1 MKRTYLIL
9 TVLLSVIAALT
20 AFSTFKTADTSD
32 KNYTAMWN
40 SIEKHVKNNLPE
52 SAEKE
57 LVKLEEKAFAE
68 KNQRQM
74 LKATLFRYKIF
85 QMKEEGEVTPAY
97 LKYAETMY
105 DKLDKAHAAILKEE
119 IAALYNSYLDEN
131 SWIINRNKPID
142 DGTIP
147 AEMKYWDSEIFKNKI
162 NTLYKEALSASDE
175 LKKLQTA
182 DYAPIL
188 NEENSDKIL
197 KNVAY
202 EPTMFDYVFHRI
214 EKYYSSESTADNIKS
229 TWDTEQWWLPAK
241 DFTKTQLGNDDD
253 PLITCLKIFQQL
265 IDNKKTDDNTQVY
278 NDVKRFQF
286 VNNILEEDDRFIKI
300 IEDIYEK
307 NAQKPV
313 GSNIACYLAS
323 QYVRTYSPDD
333 STTFD
338 NYNKA
343 LKLCKSLKDNS
354 DAVALVQYIQN
365 KEISVSIEKVAL
377 PNEPLP
383 AVISYRNTDHL
394 YYKILKLS
402 ESDKKKIESL
412 RYNERL
418 PWLDSQK
425 PVKKGDV
432 QLTAESDYRY
442 HKTIAALPELPS
454 GEYAMIG
461 RYDENAK
468 ADNDKCILIFFQVS
482 RLSFIQDN
490 DGPQTTIYTLDRKT
504 GHPVPNVKVE
514 CYTTTYNYEKKTSE
528 KKVLYTTTSDAKGKA
543 VVKRTDVNDGFKIN
557 LFANNDA
564 LLTEDNQYLRN
575 ETQDRPHLRT
585 SLFTDRAIYR
595 PGQTVYF
602 KGITVRIQGDDQ
614 SVVAD
619 QDVNVTFLDAN
630 YQEISKLKLK
640 TNKYGSINGS
650 FVIPTNLLNGNY
662 TIRTEN
668 GSVYFKV
675 EEYKRPTF
683 EINFDK
689 YKDQYK
695 LNQDITIDGSV
706 DAYAGFSIDGAK
718 CTYKVVRKTSFPCR
732 WWWYDYPSVN
742 DETIEMGE
750 TVTDE
755 NGKFH
760 IKFNLRPARRLKPEQ
775 QPVFTYEIEV
785 KATSPQGETHS
796 STHYI
801 RAGYS
806 DITLSTN
813 IPYKVE
819 KSEVGNYKV
828 SVQNMNWQP
837 AKSKVKYT
845 LYRYENTERIYEKE
859 GLDRKLYSD
868 EELKNLFPDVD
879 YYNKPNQNKTQVATK
894 TLDVDADTL
903 LFEGMDLKQGF
914 YLVELTSLDD
924 TLVKTSTQFTVFD
937 KKSSQMPVTERMWS
951 YCDKNSIKP
960 GEKVTLRIGSST
972 SDTKIWVRIMHGNEI
987 REEKWMTLN
996 NNVVDIVYKATEADR
1011 GGIDIKAGFVRSNK
1025 ESLTNHHVSV
1035 SFDNM
1040 DLDVQL
1046 ATVRDKLSP
1055 GESETWQVTVTDKD
1069 KKGVEAELLAGMYD
1083 ASLDDLAYHYWSF
1096 GMKPSSKYS
1105 SAFSTDRL
1113 FYSGIGST
1121 RYAYNPTITLL
1132 AFSLPSDYDIIVL
1145 YRPMRPYMVGAAMG
1159 GAPGRVLEKNNAVRM
1174 DSYAAAVVEEEV
1186 AEEAVM
1192 MDAVNNDEEAEK
1204 EEVDTGGKPDENG
1217 EPTPKLRENFNETAF
1232 FYPNLTTD
1240 KDGNTTFSFTMPD
1253 AVTRWRLM
1261 MLAHNEKRQTGYKQY
1276 TFTSSRP
1283 VMIMP
1288 DMPRFVYDRDT
1299 LYLVANVINTGDESV
1314 TPTAKLEVFDALTM
1328 KPIDGIVI
1336 SETNISLPEIMPG
1349 RSHEASW
1356 KVAAPQDISLLA
1368 FRFTALCGKFSDA
1381 EQHIL
1386 PVLSSEVFLTQTLPF
1401 TVKAE
1406 TEKTFS
1412 FDGLANLGN
1421 EERDYALTLNFSAN
1435 PVWYAVQSLPYLANI
1450 KTDRAETAFYVLY
1463 ANTIS
1468 AYIAKNIPN
1477 LINYIKKW
1485 QIETPDALMSQLQKD
1500 ENLKAI
1506 LLQETPWVLEAKSEA
1521 EQRSRIANLFDINNM
1536 SQQQHSC
1543 IDIIE
1548 KKQKSSGGW
1557 PWMDGMPESSYI
1569 TMYILSGIGRL
1580 DKMNA
1585 LDALPANERNRIMTI
1600 ANNAVRYLEY
1610 DVAEYYREM
1619 KSWKKEWSIGSYTL
1633 SELYALSFFDEQDS
1647 DRDFKE
1653 AKKYFMSRLDKEWT
1667 NFTFNNRSK
1676 AAVLLFR
1683 NGNEKTAKLML
1694 QSFRECAQ
1702 KNEQIGMYWAKKY
1715 FSFDSHVATHANI
1728 MAAFA
1733 EIEND
1738 TETLDQLRVWLL
1750 TQKQTNMWENSAS
1763 TAEAVYALLMRGSDW
1778 LHDSKPVTLSFADQK
1793 INTDDAVAGTGF
1805 IQRNWTAAE
1814 ITPKMHS
1821 LTVNN
1826 PTAHLV
1832 WGGLFRQY
1840 FVPIDK
1846 VKADTATFKIK
1857 RELFIENNTD
1867 KGVALTPIEKSQPK
1881 VGDKIVVRL
1890 TFEAS
1895 QDMSFVFVK
1904 DLRAA
1909 GFEPIEQISRYRYND
1924 GMGYYYSITDTF
1936 TGFYIDF
1943 LSKGVHR
1950 LEYEMYITK
1959 EGNLSNGYAL
1969 IQCLYAPE
1977 FTSYSSGMRLN
1988 IVGQ

>member
-1 MKRTYLIL
+1 MKRIAFIL
-9 TVLLSVIAALT
+9 TTILLVIISLAVMSAAIP
-20 AFSTFKTADTSD
+20 SD
-32 KNYTAMWN
+32 KNYTAMWK

-52 SAEKE
+52 SADKE
-57 LVKLEEKAFAE
+57 LTKLEEKALAE
-68 KNQRQM
+68 KNYRQI

-85 QMKEEGEVTPAY
+85 QQKEEGEVTPAY

-119 IAALYNSYLDEN
+119 IAALYDSYLDEN
-131 SWIINRNKPID
+131 RWTINRNKPID

-147 AEMKYWDSEIFKNKI
+147 SEMKYWDSEIFINKI
-162 NTLYKEALSASDE
+162 NALYKEVLSASDE

-182 DYAPIL
+182 DYATIL
-188 NEENSDKIL
+188 DEENSEKIL

-241 DFTKTQLGNDDD
+241 DFTKVQLGNDDD

-265 IDNKKTDDNTQVY
+265 IDNKKTDENTQVY

-286 VNNILEEDDRFIKI
+286 VNNILKEDSRFIKI
-300 IEDIYEK
+300 IEGIYEK
-307 NAQKPV
+307 NSKKPV
-313 GSNIACYLAS
+313 ASDIACYLAS
-323 QYVRTYSPDD
+323 QYVRTYSSTD

-338 NYNKA
+338 NYKKA
-343 LKLCKSLKDNS
+343 LDLCKDLKDNN
-354 DAVALVQYIQN
+354 DAIALVHFIRN
-365 KEISVSIEKVAL
+365 KEISASIEKVVL

-383 AVISYRNTDHL
+383 TMIIYRNTDHL
-394 YYKILKLS
+394 YYKIVKLS
-402 ESDKKKIESL
+402 ESDKKKLESL
-412 RYNERL
+412 RYDERL
-418 PWLDSQK
+418 PWLDGLK
-425 PVKKGDV
+425 PVKKDNV
-432 QLTAESDYRY
+432 ALTSENDYQHHR
-442 HKTIAALPELPS
+442 TIAALPALPF
-454 GEYAMIG
+454 GEYALIG

-468 ADNDKCILIFFQVS
+468 ATDDGKCFVVYFQVS

-490 DGPQTTIYTLDRKT
+490 DGSQTTIYVLDRKT
-504 GHPVPNVKVE
+504 GKPVPNTKVE
-514 CYTTTYNYEKKTSE
+514 CYETVYNYDKHISE
-528 KKVLYTTTSDAKGKA
+528 KKVLHTITSDAEGK
-543 VVKRTDVNDGFKIN
+543 VVVQLGKVLHENFKIN
-557 LFANNDA
+557 LFNGDDA
-564 LLTEDNQYLRN
+564 LLTENQNYLSARRQEN
-575 ETQDRPHLRT
+575 SYYRT

-602 KGITVRIQGDDQ
+602 KGITVLHNGDDEQ
-614 SVVAD
+614 VVANRD
-619 QDVNVTFLDAN
+619 ENVVFVDAN
-630 YQEISKLKLK
+630 YQEISKLQLK
-640 TNKYGSINGS
+640 TNKYGSFNGS
-650 FVIPTNLLNGNY
+650 FVIPTNLLNGNFS
-662 TIRTEN
+662 IRTEK

-683 EINFDK
+683 EVNFDS
-689 YKDQYK
+689 YKEQYK

-732 WWWYDYPSVN
+732 WWWYDYPSVK

-785 KATSPQGETHS
+785 KATSPQGETHAS
-796 STHYI
+796 KHYI

-813 IPYKVE
+813 IPAKFE
-819 KSEVGNYKV
+819 KSEIENYKV

-845 LYRYENTERIYEKE
+845 LYRYENIERIFKDEA
-859 GLDRKLYSD
+859 LDRKLYSD

-879 YYNKPNQNKTQVATK
+879 YYNKPNQKKTQVVTK
-894 TLDVDADTL
+894 TLDVDADAP
-903 LFEGMDLKQGF
+903 LFGKMDLQQGQ
-914 YLVELTSLDD
+914 YLIEMVSLDD
-924 TLVKTSTQFTVFD
+924 TLVKTSRQFTVFD
-937 KKSSQMPVTERMWS
+937 KKSSLMPVTEYMWY
-951 YCDKNSIKP
+951 YCDKYSMKP
-960 GEKVTLRIGSST
+960 GEKVTFRIGTST
-972 SDTKIWVRIMHGNEI
+972 TDTRVWVRIMHGDEI
-987 REEKWMTLN
+987 REEKWITLN
-996 NNVVDIVYKATEADR
+996 NNVADIVYKATEADR
-1011 GGIDIKAGFVRSNK
+1011 GGITIKAGFVRGNNSSVIR
-1025 ESLTNHHVSV
+1025 EQIGVSY
-1035 SFDNM
+1035 DNL

-1055 GESETWQVTVTDKD
+1055 GEAETWQVTITDKD
-1069 KKGVEAELLAGMYD
+1069 KKGVKAELLAGMYD
-1083 ASLDDLAYHYWSF
+1083 ASLDDLCYHGWYF
-1096 GMKPSSKYS
+1096 NMRPGSKYS
-1105 SAFSTDRL
+1105 SQFSTDQM
-1113 FYSGIGST
+1113 FYRQSGST
-1121 RYAYNPTITLL
+1121 RYAYNPTVKLL
-1132 AFSLPSDYDIIVL
+1132 AFTLPSDYDIIVL
-1145 YRPMRPYMVGAAMG
+1145 YRPMMPQMLGSAMG
-1159 GAPGRVLEKNNAVRM
+1159 GAPGARVLEKNNVVM
-1174 DSYAAAVVEEEV
+1174 ESYAMASVE
-1186 AEEAVM
+1186 VM
-1192 MDAVNNDEEAEK
+1192 DEEAAPVLK
-1204 EEVDTGGKPDENG
+1204 EESEQELSVETGDSENVKQDENG
-1217 EPTPKLRENFNETAF
+1217 EATPKLRENFNETAF
-1232 FYPNLTTD
+1232 FFPTLTTD
-1240 KDGNTTFSFTMPD
+1240 KKGNTTFSFTMPD

-1261 MLAHNEKRQTGYKQY
+1261 MLAHNESRQTGYKQY

-1288 DMPRFVYDRDT
+1288 DMPRFVYDGDT
-1299 LYLVANVINTGDESV
+1299 LFLVANVINTGDESV

-1328 KPIDGIVI
+1328 KPVDGVVI
-1336 SETNISLPEIMPG
+1336 SQTNVSLPEIMAG

-1386 PVLSSEVFLTQTLPF
+1386 PVLSSEVFMTQTLPF

-1406 TEKTFS
+1406 TEKTFT
-1412 FDGLANLGN
+1412 FDGLANPGN

-1435 PVWYAVQSLPYLANI
+1435 PVWYAVQSLPYLADV

-1468 AYIAKNIPN
+1468 SYIVKNIPN

-1500 ENLKAI
+1500 EHLKAI

-1536 SQQQHSC
+1536 SQQQHNC

-1557 PWMDGMPESSYI
+1557 PWMDGMPESTYI
-1569 TMYILSGIGRL
+1569 TMYILTGIGRL

-1585 LDALPANERNRIMTI
+1585 LDALPANEKSRIMEI
-1600 ANNAVRYLEY
+1600 ANKAVRFLEHS
-1610 DVAEYYREM
+1610 VAEYYREM
-1619 KSWKKEWSIGSYTL
+1619 KSWKKEWSIGTYTL
-1633 SELYALSFFDEQDS
+1633 SELYALSFFNQQNS
-1647 DRDFKE
+1647 DRDFAT
-1653 AKKYFMSRLDKEWT
+1653 AKKYFLDKLDKEWT
-1667 NFTFNNRSK
+1667 DFTFNTRSK

-1683 NGNEKTAKLML
+1683 SGNVKTANLMI
-1694 QSFRECAQ
+1694 QSFKECAQ

-1738 TETLDQLRVWLL
+1738 NETLDQLRVWLL

-1778 LHDSKPVTLSFADQK
+1778 LHDSKSVTLSFADQK

-1805 IQRNWTAAE
+1805 IQRHWNANE
-1814 ITPKMHS
+1814 ITPKMHN

-1857 RELFIENNTD
+1857 RELFVEHNTD
-1867 KGVALTPIEKSQPK
+1867 KGVVLTPVEKTQLK
-1881 VGDKIVVRL
+1881 VGDKVTVRL
-1890 TFEAS
+1890 TFEAQ

-1909 GFEPIEQISRYRYND
+1909 GIEPIKQISSYRYND
-1924 GMGYYYSITDTF
+1924 GMSYYYSITDTF